1 MLMAGCPRYRAT
13 GLVEISVILSFATS
27 LQHSAVSVAIFDVAE
42 IRFRVLGMTLM
53 NHYYHYYCVFAAIVA
68 RSIFVLI
75 HGALAAK
82 SRAATDC

>member
-1 MLMAGCPRYRAT
+1 MLMASCPRYRAT
-13 GLVEISVILSFATS
+13 GLVEISVILSLATS

-42 IRFRVLGMTLM
+42 IRFRVLGLTFM
-53 NHYYHYYCVFAAIVA
+53 NHYYHYYCFAAIVA

-82 SRAATDC
+82 GRAATDC